1 MFDGVHFYYT
11 FGLLPY
17 QLICQLSLAI
27 LHKIKVESDQVDNE
41 ERASYKALR
50 HFLEQSRTFTQRSY
64 KVYYFSVRLI
74 TNLEKLCG
82 GSR

>member
-50 HFLEQSRTFTQRSY
+50 HFLNNLGPLHKGPTRFTISQ
-64 KVYYFSVRLI
+64 
-74 TNLEKLCG
+74 
-82 GSR
+82 